1 MNTIKIA
8 VINVKSTTLKS
19 STKTNIF
26 AKSWSGRY
34 FHLEGF
40 NIETLKNAKVGD
52 NLSVEGTF
60 VKGGKFA
67 CSKAT
72 PVTVKT
78 KTKAKLVPQE
88 EEVA

>member
-1 MNTIKIA
+1 MKTIKIA

-40 NIETLKNAKVGD
+40 NIETLNNAKIGD

-60 VKGGKFA
+60 LKGGKFA

-72 PVTVKT
+72 PVTVKP
-78 KTKAKLVPQE
+78 KTKAEPSPQKE
-88 EEVA
+88 AVA